1 MNSSPGQ
8 IPVIVEKSINTTDF
22 SMYQI
27 VGFAIIFL
35 ILASIINFS
44 KNLISTEWS
53 KFYPT
58 NELTGETPL
67 QAALRSQD
75 NVNKSGPATLDYK
88 TLATSSESSPGS
100 SSSSLSQIT
109 GELMGAEQ
117 PSKSGSAFEGQ
128 ASAEQTWCL
137 VGEDIAGRWCIQVQS
152 AKACEPIRTYKTKNQ
167 CERSSDTPL

>member
-8 IPVIVEKSINTTDF
+8 VTAIVEKSINTNDF

-27 VGFAIIFL
+27 IGFAIIFL
-35 ILASIINFS
+35 ILASIINYS
-44 KNLISTEWS
+44 KDLISTEWA

-67 QAALRSQD
+67 QAALHSQD

-88 TLATSSESSPGS
+88 KLASSDSAS
-100 SSSSLSQIT
+100 SQIT
-109 GELMGAEQ
+109 GELLGAEQ
-117 PSKSGSAFEGQ
+117 PKKAGPVLEGP

-137 VGEDIAGRWCIQVQS
+137 VGEDMAGRWCIQVQS